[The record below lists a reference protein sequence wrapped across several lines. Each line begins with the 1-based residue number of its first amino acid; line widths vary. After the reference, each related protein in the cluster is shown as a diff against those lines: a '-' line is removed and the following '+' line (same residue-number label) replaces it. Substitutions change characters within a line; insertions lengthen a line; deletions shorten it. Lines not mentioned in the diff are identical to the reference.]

1 MWRAPFL
8 PPAGW
13 PGRRAP
19 CAAVRALTGGSCD
32 CLTGSWLLGNPRRL
46 ITAATVINQ
55 KRKKG
60 GEGEEK
66 KRKENTKEEKNRGKG
81 GNMKVK
87 WFI

>member
-60 GEGEEK
+60 GRG
-66 KRKENTKEEKNRGKG
+66 KRKKGKKILRKKKIGEKAG
-81 GNMKVK
+81 
-87 WFI
+87 I